1 MKMELKNRVQKLIE
15 NYKKVT
21 NAFLEEIRNWESNSY
36 YTSDAKQDEIRKV
49 KAQITAND
57 NDFNKQLLTIITE
70 EKEAILNFTIR
81 KPDDFQLQISNAI
94 GFINLLGDN
103 LTDEQAFEM
112 VKPFFGDY
120 QTMKHFHAVLSN
132 RYGKDGMKVT
142 RFSLGLL
149 NRAVSMLDVFR
160 NNFANFF
167 NSGYYPT
174 NGLSFTLRESAIIA
188 DAEAIENVVLKLD
201 SIIPASYK
209 EAEAEIEDEVRD
221 EMGV

>member
-1 MKMELKNRVQKLIE
+1 M
-15 NYKKVT
+15 
-21 NAFLEEIRNWESNSY
+21 
-36 YTSDAKQDEIRKV
+36 
-49 KAQITAND
+49 
-57 NDFNKQLLTIITE
+57 
-70 EKEAILNFTIR
+70 
-81 KPDDFQLQISNAI
+81 
-94 GFINLLGDN
+94 LGDN

-209 EAEAEIEDEVRD
+209 DAEAEIEDEVRD

>member
-1 MKMELKNRVQKLIE
+1 MELKNRITKLLE

-21 NAFLEEIRNWESNSY
+21 NAFLEEIRKWESNSY

-70 EKEAILNFTIR
+70 EKEAILNFSIR

-112 VKPFFGDY
+112 VKPFIGDY
-120 QTMKHFHAVLSN
+120 QTMKHFYAVLSN

-167 NSGYYPT
+167 NAGYYPI

-209 EAEAEIEDEVRD
+209 EVEAEIEDEVKD

>member
-1 MKMELKNRVQKLIE
+1 MELKNRVQKLIE

-21 NAFLEEIRNWESNSY
+21 TSFLEEIRNWESNSY

-70 EKEAILNFTIR
+70 EKEAILNFSIR

-132 RYGKDGMKVT
+132 IPGLSVT
-142 RFSLGLL
+142 IYSLGLL

-167 NSGYYPT
+167 NAGYYPT

-209 EAEAEIEDEVRD
+209 EIEAEIEDEVKD

>member
-1 MKMELKNRVQKLIE
+1 MELKNRITKLLE

-36 YTSDAKQDEIRKV
+36 YTSNAKQDEIRKV

-57 NDFNKQLLTIITE
+57 NDFNKQLLNIITE

-81 KPDDFQLQISNAI
+81 KPDDYQLLISNAL
-94 GFINLLGDN
+94 GFINLLGDK

-120 QTMKHFHAVLSN
+120 QIMKHFHAVLSN

-149 NRAVSMLDVFR
+149 NRAVSMLDVFTS
-160 NNFANFF
+160 NFANFF
-167 NSGYYPT
+167 NAGNYPT

-209 EAEAEIEDEVRD
+209 EVEAEIEDEVKD